1 MAKKRIFGKRKSTA
15 AAAAQRMMLGGL
27 PQEEEELMQSPARM
41 VVQSF
46 VHDKVAMTGLILFLL
61 IFLCCIVLPFFFPID
76 LYYQDVTQSNVAPG
90 FGMLKAPAQMQGN
103 AQMVASGS
111 TFSVG
116 IDKDGNVYEWGTF
129 PTEKLRNIP
138 SSSEMGKLT
147 QISAGLDHVV
157 AVNESGQIFTW
168 GNDRM
173 GLANIPIELES
184 NPQPIKQISAGYQ
197 ISLALTESGHLYNW
211 GSDYLLNISIPSEV
225 QGNIQKFDDNTN
237 IVMALTNDGEVV
249 PLSKT
254 TSAFTNVPEEIQGDV
269 IDIAL
274 TDESAAALTS
284 DGRVHLWGNNVNHSM
299 DIPEEIQGR
308 VTALSAGRYHYS
320 AILDDGTVVSWGDN
334 NFGQTKAPSLDGTV
348 TSVSAGYY
356 SSYAI
361 TEDGSVKGWGLDG
374 YLMGTD
380 GFGRDVFRRLIVGGR
395 MTMTVGAISVIISTI
410 IGVLV
415 GGISGYKGGKLDNLL
430 MRLTEIV
437 SSVPFLPFC
446 IILSSI
452 LGNSISETQ
461 RIILI
466 MFILGLLSWPGIAR
480 LVRGSVLA
488 EREQEFVTAAKA
500 LGVREWGIIFRHIL
514 PNIITVIIVNA
525 TLDFATCMLTESS
538 LSFIGFGVSEPNA
551 TWGNMLNGAQNGQVI
566 ENYWWRW
573 VFPSIALG
581 ICTIS
586 INCVGDGL
594 RDAIDPKS
602 KEKVSIACYWKS
614 RTFTPTSRQRRAS
627 SRPSTT

>member
-90 FGMLKAPAQMQGN
+90 FGMLKVPAQMQGN

-334 NFGQTKAPSLDGTV
+334 NFGQTKAPSLDGKV

-602 KEKVSIACYWKS
+602 KE
-614 RTFTPTSRQRRAS
+614 R
-627 SRPSTT
+627 